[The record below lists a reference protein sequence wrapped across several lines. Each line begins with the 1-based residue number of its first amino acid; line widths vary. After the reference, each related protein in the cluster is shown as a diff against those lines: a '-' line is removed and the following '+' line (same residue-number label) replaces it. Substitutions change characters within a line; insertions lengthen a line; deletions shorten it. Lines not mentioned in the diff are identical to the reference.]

1 MTLATKFWITSP
13 LTHAQREEL
22 WQRGREL
29 IYQFSSRPGPAE
41 YSDKP
46 EVPSRFCDNVYIP
59 GTRNRDHHIGQGFC
73 SMYDFAYHPLN
84 LQVHPAET
92 DPCDPEWCEK
102 PCEDSHNTERLG
114 WYVQI
119 ELDTSYGFSVET
131 PAGTLTCSH
140 LHALILYSLGSW
152 LHTQNVSW
160 AWYNEY
166 TGEISSGLD
175 TLYTLVSSG
184 KGATDWFHNIVQPV
198 LDAEAAVSGAE
209 VEYF

>member
-1 MTLATKFWITSP
+1 MTLATKLWITSP

-41 YSDKP
+41 YTDKACAYTD
-46 EVPSRFCDNVYIP
+46 VAP
-59 GTRNRDHHIGQGFC
+59 GTRDRDHIIGQGFC
-73 SMYDFAYHPLN
+73 SMYDFAYHPLG
-84 LQVHPAET
+84 LQAHPAQEDPHDPKWCEDPCT
-92 DPCDPEWCEK
+92 DPHK
-102 PCEDSHNTERLG
+102 FERIG

-119 ELDTSYGFSVET
+119 DLDTSYGFQVET

-175 TLYTLVSSG
+175 TLYTLVSFG
-184 KGATDWFHNIVQPV
+184 KDATDWFHNIVQPV
-198 LDAEAAVSGAE
+198 FDAEAAVSGAE
-209 VEYF
+209 IEWH